1 MRRRKLS
8 KLRAGAFR
16 LATRRRPYTGR
27 RPKFVW
33 VPIPPWGQ
41 RSIAVRPKR
50 DPMPHALGSM

>member
-1 MRRRKLS
+1 MRKLKS
-8 KLRAGAFR
+8 LRAGAFR
-16 LATRRRPYTGR
+16 LATARRPYTGR